1 VGDERR
7 AERLL
12 FALGLE
18 EALFCK
24 TRILGINFDP
34 DVSAS

>member
-12 FALGLE
+12 FALGH
-18 EALFCK
+18 EAIFGRHVIVPPLF
-24 TRILGINFDP
+24 
-34 DVSAS
+34 